1 MSIQYLTE
9 EQVLQIHFFIM
20 NIHDDAGQAG
30 VKFPDLLASAMER
43 PKQVV
48 FGEEVFPTLAQ
59 KAGVLTQ
66 SLIQTHPFHNGNKR
80 TALLCLSTFLRMNA
94 YTLKLTEKEAV
105 ELMVQ
110 FAVEERFKGDNGVYE
125 IGKVIQANQLPE

>member
-1 MSIQYLTE
+1 LSIQYLTE

-20 NIHDDAGQAG
+20 NLHDDAGQAR
-30 VKFPDLLASAMER
+30 VKFPNLLASAIER
-43 PKQVV
+43 PKQIV

-59 KAGVLTQ
+59 KAGALTQ

-80 TALLCLSTFLRMNA
+80 TALLCVSTFLRLNG
-94 YTLKLTEKEAV
+94 YQLTLTEEEAV
-105 ELMVQ
+105 VLMVQ

-125 IGKVIQANQLPE
+125 IGKVILESIG